1 MAGGREL
8 GATNFTKLR
17 NFMKSKIES
26 LLFVAGKSLS
36 VKKLAEILDSKKE
49 NVEKCLEELKEEYKS
64 RDGGIILLKN
74 GDEYQFA
81 TSPKNSELVSQYLKE
96 ETEGELTR
104 PQLETLSVIAYRG
117 PITKPE
123 LEQIRGV
130 NCSLILR
137 NLLIRGLIEEEEDA
151 KSTEPRYKI
160 SFEFLRHLGVSN
172 VEELPDYKKLSG
184 SEILQNILQDQKL
197 KTQD

>member
-1 MAGGREL
+1 
-8 GATNFTKLR
+8 
-17 NFMKSKIES
+17 MKSKIES
-26 LLFVAGKSLS
+26 LLFVAGKPLNI
-36 VKKLAEILDSKKE
+36 KKIIEFVGGNKE
-49 NVEKCLEELKEEYKS
+49 EAEKCLNELAEEYKS
-64 RDGGIILLKN
+64 RGGGILLLKIGN
-74 GDEYQFA
+74 DYQFA
-81 TSPKNSELVSQYLKE
+81 TTPANSEVVGQYLKE

-137 NLLIRGLIEEEEDA
+137 NLMIRGLIDED
-151 KSTEPRYKI
+151 KSASEPKYQI
-160 SFEFLRHLGVSN
+160 SFEFLRHLGVLK

-184 SEILQNILQDQKL
+184 NEIIQSILQNKPEKPNSVPEPDISV
-197 KTQD
+197 